1 MSGLLA
7 AALIPCQA
15 AGSST
20 NTHATASVLVMGDS
34 LSAAYGLAQE
44 RGWVAL
50 LAQRMNEQAPAFEV
64 INASISGETSA
75 GGRARLGQLLQQ
87 HQPRIVI
94 LELGANDGLRGL
106 PINALRENLSAM
118 IADSRASG
126 ARVVLIGMRLPPNY
140 GKRYAQAF
148 YESFELLAKRH
159 RVAFVPFL
167 LEGFATKPSRFQA
180 DRIHPNESAQPL
192 ILDNIWPTLAPLLQ
206 HPTP

>member
-15 AGSST
+15 AGTST
-20 NTHATASVLVMGDS
+20 NVTANVLVMGDS
-34 LSAAYGLAQE
+34 LSAAYGLPQE

-50 LAQRMNEQAPAFEV
+50 LAQRISERAPTFEV

-87 HQPRIVI
+87 HQPQIVI

-106 PINALRENLSAM
+106 PISALRENLSAM

-126 ARVVLIGMRLPPNY
+126 ARVVLIGMHLPPNY

-167 LEGFATKPSRFQA
+167 LEGFATEPGRFQT
-180 DRIHPNESAQPL
+180 DRIHPNETAQPL
-192 ILDNIWPTLAPLLQ
+192 ILNNVWPTLAPLLQ
-206 HPTP
+206 HRNP